1 MPSIIQSV
9 SHQKFKGEAFLLG
22 IEGTWLFISSAAL
35 VTSLLV
41 AGNNAS
47 IVWHSCSVCTC
58 TYISRGAQVDTAPTA
73 IEVFNPGNFTAQ
85 SRSRQSPNDRIIA
98 TTWFIY
104 KVFSDLY
111 FLFFLSTTG
120 TRCSTALS
128 GVITVE
134 VNPAIASS
142 TPLQLRKTFCAPT
155 GKTANQAIHLAYAGT
170 ANTPPS
176 PLSIIAT
183 NLTAS
188 SRTSTTG
195 AKNLLAHDSRTAAN
209 MPLSN

>member
-1 MPSIIQSV
+1 MRCS
-9 SHQKFKGEAFLLG
+9 
-22 IEGTWLFISSAAL
+22 SSA
-35 VTSLLV
+35 
-41 AGNNAS
+41 
-47 IVWHSCSVCTC
+47 
-58 TYISRGAQVDTAPTA
+58 
-73 IEVFNPGNFTAQ
+73 
-85 SRSRQSPNDRIIA
+85 
-98 TTWFIY
+98 
-104 KVFSDLY
+104 
-111 FLFFLSTTG
+111 LFF
-120 TRCSTALS
+120 
-128 GVITVE
+128 GVITVDVE

-142 TPLQLRKTFCAPT
+142 TPLQLRKSFCNPT

-195 AKNLLAHDSRTAAN
+195 AKNFLVHPSSRTAAN